1 MGSKL
6 LFCEDCGNEV
16 KNDSLLISKAK
27 VLSKRQSKLT
37 SNITKAVK
45 DKASIISAIYD
56 SKILSDFFVLKS
68 GLKLGEQKNLLC
80 IGCHIIVT
88 VKRTLQVKIV
98 LVCFSRGRSPEQSPS
113 SFSTSCVCTH
123 CWLLSPSAASAS
135 SLVFVGRFLARWG
148 IELSWQKE
156 CTDWGV
162 RLGACTVQI
171 LIVENRQSVL
181 PGHWFEWN
189 WSTGSWEEI
198 CAVAVRGWEALKLLI
213 LTDRVCLCSSACS
226 SSCCL
231 WC

>member
-6 LFCEDCGNEV
+6 LFCEDWGNEV
-16 KNDSLLISKAK
+16 ENDSLLISKAK

-45 DKASIISAIYD
+45 DKASIITIYTTA
-56 SKILSDFFVLKS
+56 KYYLIIFLKS

-135 SLVFVGRFLARWG
+135 SLVFVGRFLARWAS
-148 IELSWQKE
+148 SWAGRKSAQTGE
-156 CTDWGV
+156 FGSV
-162 RLGACTVQI
+162 RA
-171 LIVENRQSVL
+171 ESK
-181 PGHWFEWN
+181 
-189 WSTGSWEEI
+189 S
-198 CAVAVRGWEALKLLI
+198 
-213 LTDRVCLCSSACS
+213 
-226 SSCCL
+226 
-231 WC
+231 